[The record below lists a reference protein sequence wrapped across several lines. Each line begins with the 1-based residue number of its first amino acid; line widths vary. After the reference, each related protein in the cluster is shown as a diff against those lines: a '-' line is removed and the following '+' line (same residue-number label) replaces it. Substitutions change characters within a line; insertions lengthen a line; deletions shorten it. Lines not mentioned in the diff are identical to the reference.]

1 MPRTLYPVRSYGV
14 ARAAGGTPNYLDF
27 RATQSMHVCLNSGGK
42 RYSDIADPKTL
53 GEASMAWGI
62 IGILGVIVLLLIKIY
77 PQALKKNPDL
87 ANLTMLLALTG
98 A

>member
-1 MPRTLYPVRSYGV
+1 MLVFLVFWVILSIFNLIYRQFSKGFSGNS
-14 ARAAGGTPNYLDF
+14 A
-27 RATQSMHVCLNSGGK
+27 MHVCLNSGGK

-77 PQALKKNPDL
+77 PQALRKNPDL